1 MHIIVYTSP
10 SDKDKEASDIY
21 PGTEINIGMNCRR
34 KIFNFDVYIGCS
46 QLCRQNTLPST
57 SDPHNNT
64 DMQSPGG
71 STDNFVFKYT
81 IWSTVCEASCHLVIW
96 SFGHLVIWSIV
107 HLVIWSFGHSSFG
120 QLVIRVIQSFGHSV
134 IQSYGHS
141 VTIFNIATD
150 RRTTL
155 GSPGLL
161 RRQISRMESSF
172 RSSRSQQLEKNVA
185 TYRL

>member
-57 SDPHNNT
+57 SAPHNNT

-81 IWSTVCEASCHLVIW
+81 IRSTVCEASCHLVIW
-96 SFGHLVIWSIV
+96 SFSHLVNCSFGHLVIWSFVIRSV
-107 HLVIWSFGHSSFG
+107 SHSGHSVIWSFS
-120 QLVIRVIQSFGHSV
+120 HSV
-134 IQSYGHS
+134 I
-141 VTIFNIATD
+141 
-150 RRTTL
+150 R
-155 GSPGLL
+155 
-161 RRQISRMESSF
+161 SF
-172 RSSRSQQLEKNVA
+172 SHYFQHCH
-185 TYRL
+185 